1 METPDRIALSDFVCF
16 LFLFSFVCFFTFL
29 PLQVTQPNITMA
41 LIYPASASQS
51 HFLQLT
57 IGRLLR
63 FLESVL
69 HRICA
74 PIFLPKELNGIY
86 SQMTNG
92 IADREANWQMN
103 QLGEAGD

>member
-1 METPDRIALSDFVCF
+1 METPDRIALSVFVC
-16 LFLFSFVCFFTFL
+16 FLFSFVCFFTFL

-41 LIYPASASQS
+41 LIYPAFASQS

-57 IGRLLR
+57 IGSRLLR

-92 IADREANWQMN
+92 IADRQANWQMN